1 MEKGSAAGM
10 HEQTA
15 KQYDFERF
23 QPKTAAPSVRVVKGK
38 RKKNRYA
45 AGMQWVMQI
54 GVVAVCI
61 ATVCSLLCSQAQVT
75 ELTGDI
81 QAAQKELEAAKST
94 YTYLSGV
101 MDEKSSLNNL
111 ESQAQALGLM
121 KMERDQLTYVTLET
135 ESRIELPQ
143 TNAQKMLDS
152 VNEKLMD
159 ILGW

>member
-1 MEKGSAAGM
+1 M
-10 HEQTA
+10 HDQTA

-23 QPKTAAPSVRVVKGK
+23 QPRTTAPSVRVVRGTK
-38 RKKNRYA
+38 KKNQYA

-54 GVVAVCI
+54 GVAAVCI
-61 ATVCSLLCSQAQVT
+61 AMVCSLLCSQAQVT

-111 ESQAQALGLM
+111 EAQAQALGLM
-121 KMERDQLTYVTLET
+121 KMERSQLTYVTLET

-143 TNAQKMLDS
+143 TNAQKMLNS
-152 VNEKLMD
+152 VNQKLLS
-159 ILGW
+159 ILGR